1 MDRHSRRS
9 PPRDLSRDREPPRQR
24 SAYHSTSPGPPPPR
38 SWERRPP
45 PPARPERGHSASPPP
60 PRPPPPRDWPQRS
73 RDLLASPSPSPRG
86 APLRRVD
93 SDAAHPRPQRP
104 ARRPQYDGGADENH
118 RRGGLEQPRPA
129 EAARWHGGN
138 AGAPRPPP
146 RGREPH
152 GQGVRDLSPRAPE
165 RDPVK
170 DESPQPAPEPSESGE
185 IVTSDEEGLG
195 GKEIASSGKR
205 KPDRAAAAAA
215 AEMLLR
221 RSPSVSDSDIRAL
234 RKAPSGSQRGPGSNR
249 DVHDS
254 GRNVFRW

>member
-1 MDRHSRRS
+1 M
-9 PPRDLSRDREPPRQR
+9 
-24 SAYHSTSPGPPPPR
+24 
-38 SWERRPP
+38 
-45 PPARPERGHSASPPP
+45 
-60 PRPPPPRDWPQRS
+60 
-73 RDLLASPSPSPRG
+73 
-86 APLRRVD
+86 
-93 SDAAHPRPQRP
+93 
-104 ARRPQYDGGADENH
+104 
-118 RRGGLEQPRPA
+118 
-129 EAARWHGGN
+129 
-138 AGAPRPPP
+138 
-146 RGREPH
+146 
-152 GQGVRDLSPRAPE
+152 
-165 RDPVK
+165 K